1 MAKMHRL
8 AIVHPSAPMA
18 DLIEATSQGL
28 FLAIFKKLQGLGYVE
43 GQNLVIERWTA
54 EGRPER
60 YGEIA
65 SDVVAHKPE
74 VVFLPTGRLAQSFKH
89 VTSTVPIVVLV
100 GSDPIPMGIVENLSH
115 PEANI
120 TGFTTEA
127 GPAFLGKL
135 FQIMKDL
142 KPAMMKF
149 GFLAARQGWEA
160 WRSVLA
166 STSQSLGISVVGPMV
181 ESPFGEQEHRVA
193 LNSMI
198 DDGVEGLVVSTTF
211 ESVVHRRMIIQFVQD
226 HRLPAIYPLTDY
238 ARDGGLLAYTADF
251 DEVFAGLAHYLD
263 LILKGSKPG
272 DLPFLQP
279 TRFQFTINMKAA
291 RAIKLSIPA
300 PLLASADKVNE

>member
-1 MAKMHRL
+1 MHHL
-8 AIVHPSAPMA
+8 AIVHPSAPAA
-18 DLIEATSQGL
+18 DLIQATNGPV
-28 FLAIFKKLQGLGYVE
+28 LQALQRLGYIE

-65 SDVVAHKPE
+65 SDVVAYKPD
-74 VVFLPTGRLAQSFKH
+74 VVFLPTGRLAQAFKR

-142 KPAMMKF
+142 KPTMRKF
-149 GFLAARQGWEA
+149 GFLAARQA
-160 WRSVLA
+160 WQSVLA

-198 DDGVEGLVVSTTF
+198 DDGIEGLVLSTTF
-211 ESVVHRRMIIQFVQD
+211 ESVAHRRMIIQLVQD
-226 HRLPAIYPLTDY
+226 HRLPAIYPLPQY

-251 DEVFAGLAHYLD
+251 DEVFAGLAAYLD
-263 LILKGSKPG
+263 LILKGAKPG

-279 TRFQFTINMKAA
+279 TKFQFTINMKAA
-291 RAIKLSIPA
+291 RAIDLNIPA
-300 PLLASADKVNE
+300 PLLASADKVIE